1 MKKTLAI
8 FLLALVLVCTTVI
21 MVSAADAEIDAKIIR
36 FDGTGNVEYTKTMD
50 TYSAVTDGVLRV
62 DMSADEAVGYTYM
75 PRINIA
81 EDDLF
86 YLYDYPYVKFK
97 YRSDWA
103 ANTQFYVD
111 NYSSSMYYSQLSP
124 TVSNDGIWK
133 TVQLAFPTDGS
144 SGQSYYNNLFVNTLG
159 GTFPSETDKV
169 TVKNAFF
176 QFKDLKETPS
186 ADMYAEIEYIAF
198 FKTEED
204 MLAYDA
210 PKSRIIRFD
219 GTGDVSFTKGGSLG
233 DATVSVT
240 ENGAYRIDIPSGSAY
255 GVTGTAPFQL
265 IFNISDDLFYLYD
278 YPYAKIKY
286 RTNWPSTF
294 QFYIPATKNFYY
306 SDFAQKKGRN
316 DGEWHVAELEY
327 PTDGSSALHSYYDA
341 NGEMWFVNTT
351 DSATFP
357 SKTDKVSVPHV
368 FFQLKNLSETATSD
382 LYAEI
387 EYIAFFRTEEDMKA
401 YDHRLDIGDIY
412 LLNSTQEEAKT
423 TVLAALQKQVG
434 DTATVELVNE
444 SYTAPIKG
452 TATDTDGTDGKYTYK
467 IKVTYADE
475 TTEYVSGNITVN
487 ALEYRI
493 LWKFNDQEFADL
505 WKNNNGM
512 SSIVTTDDNKL
523 PIVTEDG
530 VSFLRV
536 EKKGNAKANISL
548 AYGEA
553 EISKDR
559 LTSGDYTALFK
570 AEDYPYTVIRY
581 RSDGQMPRKYYEQ
594 ETADVGSIYDEE
606 DENDTDDS
614 KGTYYAAQIV
624 WDSAY
629 YRLNNFYK
637 GTSMSTP
644 TDIKNGT
651 ATGSY
656 MGHTGMKD
664 SGIWRIG
671 ESAMA
676 YDTEDEFKTLIIANN
691 GGTEGVTYE
700 GVGYSIVDGKEEF
713 YQNVKY
719 PWTGD
724 ITRWDICVV
733 DSLKYAV
740 PEGAKMD
747 VEYIAFFS
755 NLEDAQAFAGE
766 AAQPFTTEEK
776 QAIDALKIKSIDS
789 AYIVSG
795 QNDAVNMALT
805 YVKEALADKNYAEV
819 NITAVSY
826 TACDT
831 EAETSG
837 KLVFTVTAIKGD
849 KLGDR
854 DIYTSSNISVDIVP
868 HVEPDEP
875 EATVDAAI
883 ADVNALKTSFAE
895 GGAYATKGVYTAE
908 AAKAKAESFLERVKT
923 KYSEYTV
930 TVNAGAFVAPVDGV
944 SDGSYAFTVTVSDG
958 ETTET
963 SDSLTMFIE
972 RLAKPVIFN
981 FGSNLT
987 FNNTNMAYSG
997 KAPIVKSLVAAD
1009 GYLGGVYAE
1018 FYREASGTEFNVY
1031 FNMGV
1036 NGVPTVDDLS
1046 AYPVVAYRYKAPG
1059 HVNSQI
1065 YYYTDGYT
1073 TGHAYQQFYMT
1084 DSEEWQTYIYEVDL
1098 DGRIVSGIA
1107 DTEDASW
1114 ANKLNSIRFDFF
1126 RMNYDTNL
1134 TLSLDYIG
1142 LFASVEQAQK
1152 FIANPY
1158 LDSTATVAELTT
1170 KYASGL
1176 STVNAI
1182 ETVPAISNSDYT
1194 TALDAV
1200 KAYVD
1205 TLELDN
1211 AYIII
1216 KDTKNAVD
1224 GTVDNV
1230 EGTDG
1235 YVKFTVAFA
1244 DSANNG
1250 YAVESDELTMVI
1262 EAEEYS
1268 ENVTGI
1274 KLDKTLLSVEVGK
1287 TATVKATVIPSS
1299 ATKKTVYWSTS
1310 DYTVATVSGGTV
1322 KGLKEGTATITA
1334 TTADG
1339 GFIASCE
1346 VVVYEPNADLFT
1358 YEVASGNAT
1367 IKAANTSISGEIII
1381 PSTIDGY
1388 TVTMIGHDAFNG
1400 CTAIT
1405 GIIIPD
1411 TVTRIGNRAF
1421 YNCNSLT
1428 EIVIPDSVT
1437 SIGTNAFNGCKSLK
1451 SIKLS
1456 ANLKKI
1462 EGVMFSRCSSLESI
1476 EIPEGVTL
1484 IEYMAFRNC
1493 TSLKSIVIPKSVQ
1506 TIDSKAFDGCT
1517 AITDVYYGGSAEE
1530 WTTVTFNDAND
1541 KTRLE
1546 SANVNCDD
1554 AAVKSITFDV
1564 STVNLEKGG
1573 KTVIGYTILPAVATN
1588 KNVVWSSSDEKVV
1601 TVKNGVVTAVGEG
1614 TATVTA
1620 VTMDGAKS
1628 ASCTV
1633 NVTLAQPIIYRFDS
1647 QEAFNKYV
1655 ATDNHSTVELVEGA
1669 AEDGV
1674 KSALKM
1680 TTMDYDAHATFRNFN
1695 VEIAKYKYVVYKVKP
1710 MRGGRNSTMAVFH
1723 LFERNTGIHQKNA
1736 NGNYFSSH
1744 AFTPDASWKHV
1755 IGVLNVADTSATNYI
1770 GMRYDFYNDNGLGNE
1785 TGDVMYFEYVAF
1797 FADYQQMSD
1806 FVAADTPVVRAEDVS
1821 IDMKIEDLTLEI
1833 GQDKNIYV
1841 AFTPANVTDTDVTW
1855 TSSDESVVKI
1865 EDGVIKTVGAGT
1877 ATITV
1882 TTADGGFTDSVTVT
1896 VLENYTVTVHYKY
1909 NNGKKAADD
1918 KVLTVAKG
1926 STYSVVSPEIADY
1939 VADAVVVGG
1948 TAEGNVEKTV
1958 KYSSLKVKEI
1968 VSIESIDLGAKA
1980 YNTRIQDLGLPANIK
1995 GKTATGEEV
2004 EFNVQW
2010 NSADYVPT
2018 KYGKQTISGT
2028 IRAAY
2033 SYEILCSDEICA
2045 TVTISENV
2053 ITSVKDVT
2061 LGKLPLDTTYEGL
2074 GLPEYVGVVVEGG
2087 ATNYLPVV
2095 WNESAYDNSTAGE
2108 KTLTGTVTLESG
2120 FAFAAGVDNTV
2131 TATFELTAEMN
2142 GTADI
2147 IFVVDTTGSMDSY
2160 IKNVRNNINSF
2171 AAKLEADGVAAR
2183 WALVDYR
2190 DIVEERGRNG
2200 NDAYPSRVVT
2210 NGSSEWYNDAAS
2222 YASAIGSLTVG
2233 GGGDI
2238 PESAVDALKL
2248 ATTVN
2253 GRDGATTF
2261 FILVT
2266 DANYK
2271 EENIYGIENMQQ
2283 LIDELTEE
2291 GIIVSV
2297 VTNPQYYNKY
2307 TYGDRYWYY
2316 GGSDHSSDGCYR
2328 DLIDTTG
2335 GIFVNIN
2342 SDFATE
2348 LLKLK
2353 DMMKKAV
2360 SYGEVTSVEIV
2371 EQPKKT
2377 LYYSG
2382 DMFDSTGM
2390 AVRATYEN
2398 GNSEFV
2404 TGYNVL
2410 PHRALSVDDTQ
2421 VEIVYRGKSVKVN
2434 VTVRSSDAP
2443 VTAVTV
2449 STDSLELEAGET
2461 ATVTATVTPS
2471 YATNPNIRWTTSNP
2485 NVATVENGVI
2495 TAVNAGEAIISV
2507 VTEDGGFSDEVAVT
2521 VTKDVPV
2528 EEIYTNAGVVR
2539 LAKGDT
2545 NTVKYFILPTDATE
2559 TDVIW
2564 ECDNIDVATVYNG
2577 VITAKGAGTAT
2588 VTVKSVDGV
2597 HSASVLVIVNNG
2609 IVDVTGVAL
2618 NKSVIDLELTQNAE
2632 LKAIVMP
2639 SNASDKT
2646 VTWTSSNESVAKVT
2660 NGVVIAVAEGT
2671 ATITA
2676 TTADGSFTATCTV
2689 NVKIPTV
2696 AVGGVTLDSTSA
2708 NLKVGGTMTLTAT
2721 ISPANATDK
2730 TLTWTSSNED
2740 VAKVENGVVTAMGEG
2755 TATITVTTADGNFT
2769 ATCDVTVIQPKATVI
2784 VGNAEGLAGQTVE
2797 VTVSL
2802 ENNPGIAFMR
2812 LKVNYDTEALT
2823 LIDVKD
2829 AGILGNAY
2837 HSADYT
2843 PYPYTLYWDNGTAT
2857 ENYTAN
2863 GTAVTLTFRINK
2875 GTATGTYDV
2884 SVSYNND
2891 NDDIMDVDFNHV
2903 KLATVEGEVKVV
2915 NAVCGDV
2922 NCDGKITSVDS
2933 AILARYLAGW
2943 TGYDEKVN
2951 MLTADVNGDGK
2962 VTVIDSA
2969 ILARYLANWPEY
2981 SELPHKD

>member
-21 MVSAADAEIDAKIIR
+21 MVSATDAEIDAKIIR
-36 FDGTGNVEYTKTMD
+36 FDDTGNVEYTQTGY
-50 TYSAVTDGVLRV
+50 TSGAVTDGVLRV
-62 DMSADEAVGYTYM
+62 SMSADEAVGYTYM
-75 PRINIA
+75 PQIDIA
-81 EDDLF
+81 ESNQF

-97 YRSDWA
+97 YRSDWT
-103 ANTQFYVD
+103 ANTQFYV
-111 NYSSSMYYSQLSP
+111 NYSSTMYYSQLSS
-124 TVSNDGIWK
+124 TVSNDGTWK

-144 SGQSYYNNLFVNTLG
+144 SGEQSYYGNMFVKPLHG
-159 GTFPSETDKV
+159 AFPSETNKV
-169 TVKNAFF
+169 TVDRVFF

-219 GTGDVSFTKGGSLG
+219 GKGDISAVKGGKLG
-233 DATVSVT
+233 DSTVSVT
-240 ENGAYRIDIPSGSAY
+240 EDGVYRIDIPSGSTYA
-255 GVTGTAPFQL
+255 VTGAEAFQPN
-265 IFNISDDLFYLYD
+265 FNISGNQFYLYE

-294 QFYIPATKNFYY
+294 QFYIPATRNFYY

-357 SKTDKVSVPHV
+357 SKTDKVNISNV
-368 FFQLKNLSETATSD
+368 FFQLKNLSEAATTD

-401 YDHRLDIGDIY
+401 YDRRLDIGDIY
-412 LLNSTQEEAKT
+412 LLNSTQEEAKA

-475 TTEYVSGNITVN
+475 TTEYVSGSITVN

-505 WKNNNGM
+505 WRTN
-512 SSIVTTDDNKL
+512 SFADHVVTTDDNKL
-523 PIVTEDG
+523 PVVTEDG
-530 VSFLRV
+530 VSFLHV
-536 EKKGNAKANISL
+536 EKKGNGVCDVSL
-548 AYGEA
+548 RYGEV
-553 EISKDR
+553 EIPKDR
-559 LTSGDYTALFK
+559 LRNGDYTTLVK

-581 RSDGQMPRKYYEQ
+581 RSDGQMPRQY
-594 ETADVGSIYDEE
+594 IE
-606 DENDTDDS
+606 DED
-614 KGTYYAAQIV
+614 KFYAGHIL
-624 WDSAY
+624 WDNAY
-629 YRLNNFYK
+629 YRLNNFYQ
-637 GTSMSTP
+637 GTSQNVQ
-644 TDIKNGT
+644 TDVANGT
-651 ATGSY
+651 AAGSFL
-656 MGHTGMKD
+656 GHTSALD
-664 SGIWRIG
+664 SGIWMIE
-671 ESAMA
+671 ESAMPR
-676 YDTEDEFKTLIIANN
+676 DTEGEFKTLVIANN
-691 GGTEGVTYE
+691 GGTEGIHYD
-700 GVGYSIVDGKEEF
+700 GPGYACVDGED
-713 YQNVKY
+713 KY
-719 PWTGD
+719 FETVTFPWKGD
-724 ITRWDICVV
+724 VTSWALTAING
-733 DSLKYAV
+733 LEYAV

-747 VEYIAFFS
+747 IEYIAFFS

-789 AYIVSG
+789 AYVVSG
-795 QNDAVNMALT
+795 QNDAVNMALA

-868 HVEPDEP
+868 HVEPE
-875 EATVDAAI
+875 ETVDAAI

-908 AAKAKAESFLERVKT
+908 AAKAKVESFLERVKT

-972 RLAKPVIFN
+972 CLAKPVIFN

-1009 GYLGGVYAE
+1009 GYLGGAYAE

-1046 AYPVVAYRYKAPG
+1046 VYPVVAYRYKAPG
-1059 HVNSQI
+1059 HVNTQI

-1098 DGRIVSGIA
+1098 DGRVTDGIA
-1107 DTEDASW
+1107 DTEDSGW
-1114 ANKLNSIRFDFF
+1114 ANKLNKIRFDFF
-1126 RMNYDTNL
+1126 RMNYDTERK
-1134 TLSLDYIG
+1134 LSLDYIG

-1158 LDSTATVAELTT
+1158 LDSTLTVDELTT
-1170 KYASGL
+1170 KYADEL
-1176 STVNAI
+1176 ATVNALENI
-1182 ETVPAISNSDYT
+1182 TVSNSDYT
-1194 TALDAV
+1194 TALDTV

-1211 AYIII
+1211 AYIVI
-1216 KDTKNAVD
+1216 KETQTAVD

-1235 YVKFTVAFA
+1235 YIKFTVAFA

-1262 EAEEYS
+1262 EAVEYS

-1287 TATVKATVIPSS
+1287 TATLKATVIPSS
-1299 ATKKTVYWSTS
+1299 ATNKTVYWTTS
-1310 DYTVATVSGGTV
+1310 DYSVATVSGGTV
-1322 KGLKEGTATITA
+1322 KGLKEGTVTVTA

-1346 VVVYEPNADLFT
+1346 VVVYEPNTDLFT
-1358 YEVASGNAT
+1358 YEVANGNAT
-1367 IKAANTSISGEIII
+1367 IKAANKSISGEVII

-1388 TVTMIGHDAFNG
+1388 TVTTIGLDAFNG

-1411 TVTRIGNRAF
+1411 TVTRIANRAF
-1421 YNCNSLT
+1421 YNCSLIT

-1437 SIGTNAFNGCKSLK
+1437 SMGTNVFNGCKGLK

-1456 ANLKKI
+1456 ANLTKI
-1462 EGVMFSRCSSLESI
+1462 DSVMFSRCSSLESI

-1484 IEYMAFRNC
+1484 IESMAFRNC

-1506 TIDSKAFDGCT
+1506 TIGANAFDGCT
-1517 AITDVYYGGSAEE
+1517 AITDVYYGGSEEE
-1530 WTTVTFNDAND
+1530 WTTITFNDAND

-1546 SANVNCDD
+1546 SANISYGD
-1554 AAVKSITFDV
+1554 AEVKSITFDV

-1573 KTVIGYTILPAVATN
+1573 KTVIGYTILPAGATN

-1614 TATVTA
+1614 NATVTA
-1620 VTMDGAKS
+1620 ITMDGAKS

-1633 NVTLAQPIIYRFDS
+1633 NVTLAQPIVYRFDS

-1655 ATDNHSTVELVEGA
+1655 ARDNCSTVELVEGA

-1680 TTMDYDAHATFRNFN
+1680 TTMAYDAHATFKNFN

-1723 LFERNTGIHQKNA
+1723 LFERNTGVHQNAA
-1736 NGNYFSSH
+1736 NGNYFSQYG
-1744 AFTPDASWKHV
+1744 FTPDASWKHV

-1770 GMRYDFYNDNGLGNE
+1770 GMRYDFYNDNGRGNE

-1806 FVAADTPVVRAEDVS
+1806 FVAADTPVVRAESVK
-1821 IDMKIEDLTLEI
+1821 IDAKLDDLTLEI
-1833 GQDKNIYV
+1833 GSEKNIYV
-1841 AFTPANVTDTDVTW
+1841 SFTPANVTDTDVIW
-1855 TSSDESVVKI
+1855 ESSDESVVKI

-1882 TTADGGFTDSVTVT
+1882 KSVDGGFTDSVTVT

-1939 VADAVVVGG
+1939 VADAVVVSG

-1968 VSIESIDLGAKA
+1968 VSIESVDLGAKA

-2095 WNESAYDNSTAGE
+2095 WDDSAYDNSTAGE

-2120 FAFAAGVDNTV
+2120 FAFAAGVNNTV

-2190 DIVEERGRNG
+2190 DIVETRSNY
-2200 NDAYPSRVVT
+2200 AYPSRVVT
-2210 NGSSEWYNDAAS
+2210 NGSSEWYNDASS
-2222 YASAIGSLTVG
+2222 YASAIGSLTVD

-2398 GNSEFV
+2398 GTSEFV

-2545 NTVKYFILPTDATE
+2545 HTVKYFILPTDATE

-2577 VITAKGAGTAT
+2577 VVTAKGAGTAT
-2588 VTVKSVDGV
+2588 VSVKSVDGI
-2597 HSASVLVIVNNG
+2597 HSASVLIIVNNG
-2609 IVDVTGVAL
+2609 VVDVTGVAL
-2618 NKSVIDLELTQNAE
+2618 NKSEIDLELTQSAE

-2671 ATITA
+2671 ANVTA

-2689 NVKIPTV
+2689 NVKVPTV
-2696 AVGGVTLDSTSA
+2696 AVGGVTLNSTSA
-2708 NLKVGGTMTLTAT
+2708 NLKVGATTTLTAT
-2721 ISPANATDK
+2721 ISPANATNK

-2857 ENYTAN
+2857 ENYTAD

-2875 GTATGTYDV
+2875 GTETGTYDV

-2903 KLATVEGEVKVV
+2903 KLATIDGKVKVV

-2969 ILARYLANWPEY
+2969 ILARYLAGWPEY